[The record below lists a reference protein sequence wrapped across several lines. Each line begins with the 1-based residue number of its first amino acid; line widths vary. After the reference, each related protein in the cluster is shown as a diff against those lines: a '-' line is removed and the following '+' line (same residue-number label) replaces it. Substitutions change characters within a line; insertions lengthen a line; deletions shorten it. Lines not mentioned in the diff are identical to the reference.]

1 MDELTA
7 IEKLAGAAR
16 REEPAV
22 GSVADRVMLRLAA
35 PGRARMRALSVF
47 AAGSA
52 IAAAVMLVA
61 GLTLANGGDPMTE
74 LWAPFEVISLW

>member
-7 IEKLAGAAR
+7 IEKLAHAAR
-16 REEPAV
+16 REEPPV
-22 GSVADRVMLRLAA
+22 DSVADRVILRLAA
-35 PGRARMRALSVF
+35 PGRARVRALSFF

-52 IAAAVMLVA
+52 IAAAVILVA
-61 GLTLANGGDPMTE
+61 GLTLANGADPMAE